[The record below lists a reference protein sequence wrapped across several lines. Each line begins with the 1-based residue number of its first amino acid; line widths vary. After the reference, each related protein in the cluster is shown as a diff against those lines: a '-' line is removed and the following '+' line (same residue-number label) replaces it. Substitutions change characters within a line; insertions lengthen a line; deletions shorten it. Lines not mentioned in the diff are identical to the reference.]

1 MEFNYNLIT
10 SNDALAQCCQHAL
23 AQPVI
28 ALDTE
33 FVRTRTFYP
42 ALGLVQLYDGQQTSL
57 IDPLT
62 ITQWQPFI
70 ELLTAPNVMKLL
82 HAGSEDLE
90 IFWHEFG
97 VVPAPFIDTQIAA
110 SFSGYPLSTGYA
122 KLVFDK
128 LGIEL
133 DKSETCTDWI
143 ARPLSQQQC
152 YYAAADVYYLLPM
165 ATQLLADVDTAD
177 RLAAVKE
184 ESAALAEKRSQT
196 QDVELAYLDIKNA
209 WQLEGQ
215 QLVALQKLATWRVN
229 YAKRKNLALNFVVR
243 EENLFAVAQ
252 KLPSDAAVLAELP
265 LSANEI
271 RFHGNQLLA
280 LVEQAKSVPVEDYPE
295 PIDRLVDHRGY
306 KQLFKLIKSELLAL
320 AQHYDISAELLASRK
335 QINQLLKWYWSPSKE
350 AECIAAMPIL
360 LSGWRAKITQQKLDA
375 LLKEHA

>member
-97 VVPAPFIDTQIAA
+97 VVPTPFVDTQIAA

-252 KLPSDAAVLAELP
+252 KLPSDAAELAELP
-265 LSANEI
+265 LS
-271 RFHGNQLLA
+271 
-280 LVEQAKSVPVEDYPE
+280 
-295 PIDRLVDHRGY
+295 
-306 KQLFKLIKSELLAL
+306 
-320 AQHYDISAELLASRK
+320 
-335 QINQLLKWYWSPSKE
+335 
-350 AECIAAMPIL
+350 
-360 LSGWRAKITQQKLDA
+360 
-375 LLKEHA
+375 